1 MNVEIPADLTPFVE
15 QMLSQGTYRSE
26 TEILVDGLRLLRT
39 KEQLRID
46 VDAGI
51 TQLENG
57 EGLDGDEVFGR
68 LEERA
73 RQLGSKKAN

>member
-15 QMLSQGTYRSE
+15 QMLSRGTYLSE
-26 TEILVDGLRLLRT
+26 TDMLVDGLRLLRS
-39 KEQLRID
+39 KEQLRAD

-57 EGLDGDEVFGR
+57 EGLNGDEVFAR

-73 RQLGSKKAN
+73 RQLGRKKAN